1 MTAKRNISSTAILHL
16 LNLIG
21 DCDNNIAVLRQTGE
35 TETGLMMRQE
45 RHLKNKYCNDLN
57 MLLEKDKLHIKVV
70 EV

>member
-21 DCDNNIAVLRQTGE
+21 DCDNNIAILRQTGE

-45 RHLKNKYCNDLN
+45 RHLKNKYCNELN
-57 MLLEKDKLHIKVV
+57 LLLEKYKLHIKVV

>member
-1 MTAKRNISSTAILHL
+1 MKSKINISSTALLNL

-35 TETGLMMRQE
+35 TETGLMIRQE

-57 MLLEKDKLHIKVV
+57 QLLEKGKLHIKVV
-70 EV
+70 EA

>member
-1 MTAKRNISSTAILHL
+1 MTAKRNISSATILHL

-57 MLLEKDKLHIKVV
+57 LLLEKDKVHIKVV